1 MSALN
6 PVEEIRFAFP
16 ALRRTH
22 NGAAV
27 AYLDGPGGT
36 QVPSAVVE
44 VMTDYLLHH
53 NANTHWVYPTSE
65 ETDALLLDARRVF
78 ATFVGGAPE
87 EIVFGANMTTLTF
100 HAARALAR
108 SWRPGDEVIVTALD
122 HHANVAP
129 WQAVARDF
137 GIVLRWLDVDPEAG
151 TLRLDEL
158 PPLFTPRT
166 RLLAIGAASNALGT
180 VSDIPAATAMARE
193 AGALSYV
200 DGVHYAPHYLPDVGA
215 LGADFF
221 ACSAYK
227 FYGPHV
233 GVLWGRRDLLD
244 ELDVPKLAPAPDAAP
259 DRWETGTQNHEG
271 IVGAAA
277 AVRWLASLTP
287 VATDAGLRAGL
298 VSSYAAMHQREADL
312 FGRLRHGLRDIPG
325 VRCYGPPPDAPRT
338 ATLAF
343 TVDGF
348 SSEMVARAL
357 AARGCFVSNGDFY
370 ASTIAE
376 RLGVA
381 DAGLVRVGAA
391 VYTTPAEIDR
401 VIEGVA
407 ELIGEV

>member
-1 MSALN
+1 MSAMN
-6 PVEEIRFAFP
+6 PVDEIRFAFP
-16 ALRRTH
+16 AMRRNH
-22 NGAAV
+22 NGEPV

-53 NANTHWVYPTSE
+53 NANTHWAYPTSE

-87 EIVFGANMTTLTF
+87 EIVFGNNMTSLTF
-100 HAARALAR
+100 HVARALAR
-108 SWRPGDEVIVTALD
+108 SWLPGDEVIVTALD

-129 WQAVARDF
+129 WQAVAQDA
-137 GIVLRWLDVDPEAG
+137 GVVLRWLEVDPDAG
-151 TLRLDEL
+151 TLRLDDL
-158 PPLFTPRT
+158 PGLITPRT

-180 VSDIPAATAMARE
+180 VSDVVTATGIARE
-193 AGALSYV
+193 AGVLSYV
-200 DGVHYAPHYLPDVGA
+200 DGVHYAPHYLPDVA
-215 LGADFF
+215 TLGADFF

-233 GVLWGRRDLLD
+233 GVLWGRSELL
-244 ELDVPKLAPAPDAAP
+244 ERLDVPKLAPAPDTTP

-277 AVRWLASLTP
+277 AVRWLASLSSN
-287 VATDAGLRAGL
+287 DAGLRAGL
-298 VSSYAAMHQREADL
+298 VATYAALHEREAEL
-312 FGRLRHGLRDIPG
+312 FARLWTGLRELPA
-325 VRCYGPPPDAPRT
+325 VRCFGPPPTAHRT

-343 TVDGF
+343 TVEGIP
-348 SSEMVARAL
+348 SEVVARAL

-381 DAGLVRVGAA
+381 QAGLVRVGAA
-391 VYTTPAEIDR
+391 IYTTPGEIDR

-407 ELIGEV
+407 AMIGEV

>member
-1 MSALN
+1 MSAMN
-6 PVEEIRFAFP
+6 TVDEIRFAFP
-16 ALRRTH
+16 ALRRTQ
-22 NGAAV
+22 NGEAV
-27 AYLDGPGGT
+27 VYLDGPGGT

-65 ETDALLLDARRVF
+65 ETDALLLDARHVF
-78 ATFVGGAPE
+78 AAFVGGAPD
-87 EIVFGANMTTLTF
+87 EIIFGANMTTLTF

-108 SWRPGDEVIVTALD
+108 SWQPGDEVIVTALD

-137 GIVLRWLDVDPEAG
+137 GIVLRWLEVDAEAG
-151 TLRLDEL
+151 TLRLDDL
-158 PPLFTPRT
+158 PRLFTPRT

-180 VSDIPAATAMARE
+180 VSDIEAATTMARE
-193 AGALSYV
+193 AGVLSYV
-200 DGVHYAPHYLPDVGA
+200 DGVHYAPHYLPDVTV

-227 FYGPHV
+227 FYGPHI
-233 GVLWGRRDLLD
+233 GVLWGRRELLD
-244 ELDVPKLAPAPDAAP
+244 ELDVPKLEPAPDAAP
-259 DRWETGTQNHEG
+259 DSWETGTQNHEG

-287 VATDAGLRAGL
+287 IAAESGLRDAL
-298 VSSYAAMHQREADL
+298 VASYAAMHEREAGL
-312 FGRLRHGLRDIPG
+312 FVRLWDGLYDIPG
-325 VRCYGPPPDAPRT
+325 VRCFGPPPDVPRT

-343 TVDGF
+343 TVEGLP
-348 SSEMVARAL
+348 SEMVARAL

-370 ASTIAE
+370 ASTIAD

-381 DAGLVRVGAA
+381 ESGMVRVGAA

-407 ELIGEV
+407 ALIGEV